1 MKKILALVVALVLC
15 LGMIPFAQAEAVKL
29 GVLVPA
35 VTHGWVGG
43 ITYNAEQYCKEL
55 EAAGKIEY
63 KLYTSSNAEEMTAQI
78 DEAMLWG
85 AQALVIAPQ
94 WTGMEVAAQ
103 GAIDAGL
110 TVVAF
115 DMDIPAEGIYKVTGD
130 NESMGV
136 ASAKFIVDKIGTEG
150 TVVALPVPPSG
161 SVSELRMKGFNET
174 MAEIAPN
181 VKIVEYATAF
191 TREDGLKDMADILTA
206 NAKIDAVYSLDDETS
221 IGALQAISDAGRT
234 DIKAITGGGG
244 CQEYFGMIK
253 ENTDIAVCSALYSP
267 LMIKDCMD
275 VAIAVLG
282 GETVEAVK
290 VIPSQIVSAENVDQY
305 LDPANTVYYLFTTQK
320 GRGFAMALSFLIG
333 FLIDFTLQQTCD
345 GLHGTDVNA

>member
-1 MKKILALVVALVLC
+1 MKKILAIVVALVLC
-15 LGMIPFAQAEAVKL
+15 LGMVSLAQAEAVKI

-55 EAAGKIEY
+55 EAAGTIEY
-63 KLYTSSNAEEMTAQI
+63 KLYTSSNAEEMTTQI

-103 GAIDAGL
+103 AAIDAGI

-136 ASAKFIVDKIGTEG
+136 AGAKYIVEKIGTEG
-150 TVVALPVPPSG
+150 TVVALPVPSSG
-161 SVSELRMKGFNET
+161 SVSELRMKGFTET

-181 VKIVEYATAF
+181 VKIIEYATAF

-206 NAKIDAVYSLDDETS
+206 NAKIDAVFSLDDETS
-221 IGALQAISDAGRT
+221 IGALQAIKEAKRT
-234 DIKAITGGGG
+234 DVKAITGGGG
-244 CQEYFGMIK
+244 CQEYFNMML
-253 ENTDIAVCSALYSP
+253 EDEYADIWVSSATYSP
-267 LMIKDCMD
+267 DMIVDC
-275 VAIAVLG
+275 INNLIKVLS
-282 GETVEAVK
+282 GEEIEHEIVK
-290 VIPSQIVSAENVDQY
+290 PTTIVDRDNAAD
-305 LDPANTVYYLFTTQK
+305 
-320 GRGFAMALSFLIG
+320 FL
-333 FLIDFTLQQTCD
+333 
-345 GLHGTDVNA
+345 NADSPY

>member
-1 MKKILALVVALVLC
+1 MKKILALVIALVLC
-15 LGMIPFAQAEAVKL
+15 MGMIPMAQAEAVKV

-55 EAAGKIEY
+55 AAAGTIEY
-63 KLYTSSNAEEMTAQI
+63 KLYTSSNAEEMTTQI
-78 DEAMLWG
+78 DEALLWG

-136 ASAKFIVDKIGTEG
+136 GGAKYIVDKIGTEG
-150 TVVALPVPPSG
+150 IVVALPVPSSG
-161 SVSELRMKGFNET
+161 SVSELRMKGFTET
-174 MAEIAPN
+174 MKEIAPN
-181 VKIVEYATAF
+181 VQIIEYATAF

-221 IGALQAISDAGRT
+221 IGALQAIDDAGRT
-234 DIKAITGGGG
+234 EIKAITGGGG
-244 CQEYFGMIK
+244 CQEYFGIIK
-253 ENTDIAVCSALYSP
+253 DKAGEIGAASALYSP

-275 VAIAVLG
+275 VAIAVVG
-282 GETVEAVK
+282 GETVDAVK
-290 VIPSQIVSAENVDQY
+290 VIPSQIVSAENVDEY
-305 LDPANTVYYLFTTQK
+305 LDPANTVY
-320 GRGFAMALSFLIG
+320 
-333 FLIDFTLQQTCD
+333 
-345 GLHGTDVNA
+345 

>member
-1 MKKILALVVALVLC
+1 MKKILALVLALVLC
-15 LGMIPFAQAEAVKL
+15 LGMIPMASAEAVKV

-43 ITYNAEQYCKEL
+43 ITYHAEQYCKEL

-63 KLYTSSNAEEMTAQI
+63 KFYTSSNAEEMTAQI

-130 NESMGV
+130 NESMGI
-136 ASAKFIVDKIGTEG
+136 AGAKYIVDKIGTEG
-150 TVVALPVPPSG
+150 LIVTMPVPTSG
-161 SVSELRMKGFNET
+161 SVSELRMKGYMDT
-174 MAEIAPN
+174 IKEIAPN
-181 VKIVEYATAF
+181 IEIKDYANAAF
-191 TREDGLKDMADILTA
+191 SREEGLKVMADILTA

-221 IGALQAISDAGRT
+221 IGALQAIADAGRT

-244 CQEYFGMIK
+244 CQEYFGLIK
-253 ENTDIAVCSALYSP
+253 ENTEIAASSALYSP

-275 VAIAVLG
+275 VAIAVVG
-282 GETVEAVK
+282 GETVDAVK
-290 VIPSQIVSAENVDQY
+290 VVPSQIVSAENVDEY
-305 LDPANTVYYLFTTQK
+305 LDPANTIY
-320 GRGFAMALSFLIG
+320 
-333 FLIDFTLQQTCD
+333 
-345 GLHGTDVNA
+345 

>member
-1 MKKILALVVALVLC
+1 MKKILAIVVALVLC
-15 LGMIPFAQAEAVKL
+15 LSMMPLAQAEAVKV

-55 EAAGKIEY
+55 AAAGTIDY
-63 KLYTSSNAEEMTAQI
+63 KLYTSSNTEEMTTQI
-78 DEAMLWG
+78 DEALLWG

-103 GAIDAGL
+103 AAIDSGV

-136 ASAKFIVDKIGTEG
+136 GGAKFIVEKIGTEG
-150 TVVALPVPPSG
+150 IVVALPVPSSG
-161 SVSELRMKGFNET
+161 SVSELRMKGFKET

-181 VKIVEYATAF
+181 VQILEYATAF

-221 IGALQAISDAGRT
+221 IGALQAIDDAGRT
-234 DIKAITGGGG
+234 EIKAITGGGG
-244 CQEYFGMIK
+244 CQEYFGIIK
-253 ENTDIAVCSALYSP
+253 EKANEIGAASALYSP

-275 VAIAVLG
+275 VAIAVVN

-290 VIPSQIVSAENVDQY
+290 VIPSQIVSAANVDEY
-305 LDPANTVYYLFTTQK
+305 IDPANNVY
-320 GRGFAMALSFLIG
+320 
-333 FLIDFTLQQTCD
+333 
-345 GLHGTDVNA
+345 

>member
-15 LGMIPFAQAEAVKL
+15 LGMVSLAQAEAVKI

-63 KLYTSSNAEEMTAQI
+63 KLLTSSNAEEMTAQI
-78 DEAMLWG
+78 DEVLLWG
-85 AQALVIAPQ
+85 AQAIVIAPQ

-103 GAIDAGL
+103 NAIDSGV

-136 ASAKFIVDKIGTEG
+136 AGAKYIVDKIGTEG
-150 TVVALPVPPSG
+150 LVVTMPVPTSG
-161 SVSELRMKGFNET
+161 SVSELRMKGFTET
-174 MAEIAPN
+174 MKEIAPN
-181 VKIVEYATAF
+181 VVIKDYANAAF
-191 TREDGLKDMADILTA
+191 SREEGLAVMADILTA
-206 NAKIDAVYSLDDETS
+206 NPEIDAVFSLDDETS
-221 IGALQAISDAGRT
+221 IGALQAIDDAGRT

-244 CQEYFGMIK
+244 CQEYFGIIK
-253 ENTDIAVCSALYSP
+253 EKADQIGACSALYSP

-275 VAIAVLG
+275 VAIAVVG
-282 GETVEAVK
+282 GETVDAVK
-290 VIPSQIVSAENVDQY
+290 VIPSQIVSAENVDEY
-305 LDPANTVYYLFTTQK
+305 LDPANTVY
-320 GRGFAMALSFLIG
+320 
-333 FLIDFTLQQTCD
+333 
-345 GLHGTDVNA
+345 

>member
-1 MKKILALVVALVLC
+1 MKKILAIVVALVLC
-15 LGMIPFAQAEAVKL
+15 LSMMPLAQAEAVKV

-55 EAAGKIEY
+55 AAAGTIDY
-63 KLYTSSNAEEMTAQI
+63 KLYTSSNAEEMTTQI
-78 DEAMLWG
+78 DEALLWG

-103 GAIDAGL
+103 AAIDSGV

-136 ASAKFIVDKIGTEG
+136 GGAKFIVEKIGTEG
-150 TVVALPVPPSG
+150 VVVALPVPSSG
-161 SVSELRMKGFNET
+161 SVSELRMKGFKET

-181 VKIVEYATAF
+181 VQILEYATAF

-221 IGALQAISDAGRT
+221 IGALQAIDDAGRT
-234 DIKAITGGGG
+234 EIKAITGGGG
-244 CQEYFGMIK
+244 CQEYFGIIK
-253 ENTDIAVCSALYSP
+253 DKANEIGAASALYSP

-275 VAIAVLG
+275 VAIAVVN

-290 VIPSQIVSAENVDQY
+290 VIPSQIVSAANVDEY
-305 LDPANTVYYLFTTQK
+305 LDPANTVY
-320 GRGFAMALSFLIG
+320 
-333 FLIDFTLQQTCD
+333 
-345 GLHGTDVNA
+345 

>member
-1 MKKILALVVALVLC
+1 MALVIALVLC
-15 LGMIPFAQAEAVKL
+15 LGMIPMANAEAPVKL

-78 DEAMLWG
+78 DEAKLWG

-103 GAIDAGL
+103 AAIDEGL

-136 ASAKFIVDKIGTEG
+136 GGAKFIVDKIGTEG
-150 TVVALPVPPSG
+150 LVVALPVPSSG
-161 SVSELRMKGFNET
+161 SVSELRMKGFTET
-174 MAEIAPN
+174 MAQIAPN
-181 VKIVEYATAF
+181 VQIIEYATAF

-221 IGALQAISDAGRT
+221 IGALQAIDDAGRT
-234 DIKAITGGGG
+234 EIKAITGGGG
-244 CQEYFGMIK
+244 CQEYFGIIK
-253 ENTDIAVCSALYSP
+253 
-267 LMIKDCMD
+267 
-275 VAIAVLG
+275 
-282 GETVEAVK
+282 
-290 VIPSQIVSAENVDQY
+290 
-305 LDPANTVYYLFTTQK
+305 
-320 GRGFAMALSFLIG
+320 
-333 FLIDFTLQQTCD
+333 
-345 GLHGTDVNA
+345 